1 MQLGAA
7 AFGGDAAS
15 GSVALSCRGLSKSFP
30 GVRALS
36 DATLEIAEGEVRALV
51 GSNGAGK
58 STLIKI
64 IMGVNQ
70 RDGGELSLWG
80 EPVLVDSVKE
90 ARSRGVAAVYQELS
104 LVPSMTVA
112 ENIAIGRWGEFERF
126 RWIVDTRRM
135 RAHARDALETLGVDI
150 NVDAEAGELTMAQQ
164 QLVEIARALALKAR
178 LLVLDEP
185 TSSLDAHEVPALFA
199 AIAGLREQG
208 HTILYISHRMVE
220 LRQVADNVTIM
231 RDGYTLG
238 TYQIDTV
245 SGEEVAARNAER
257 SVELGQA
264 QLRQLVPSTLIERSF
279 LRFATS
285 LCRHASLTYP
295 SRCVGVKLSAWLG
308 SWGRDEVRCCV
319 ASPACCQRLAGTCC
333 SKGALSGQRGLGLA
347 WLRELPSPPRTDD
360 VRGSLPQ

>member
-150 NVDAEAGELTMAQQ
+150 NVDAEAGHWHLRHDF
-164 QLVEIARALALKAR
+164 LSW
-178 LLVLDEP
+178 
-185 TSSLDAHEVPALFA
+185 TS
-199 AIAGLREQG
+199 
-208 HTILYISHRMVE
+208 
-220 LRQVADNVTIM
+220 RQV
-231 RDGYTLG
+231 
-238 TYQIDTV
+238 
-245 SGEEVAARNAER
+245 R
-257 SVELGQA
+257 SMLTRSQRC
-264 QLRQLVPSTLIERSF
+264 LR
-279 LRFATS
+279 
-285 LCRHASLTYP
+285 P
-295 SRCVGVKLSAWLG
+295 SRVCASRATRFSIFLIGWSNFARWL
-308 SWGRDEVRCCV
+308 
-319 ASPACCQRLAGTCC
+319 T
-333 SKGALSGQRGLGLA
+333 
-347 WLRELPSPPRTDD
+347 T
-360 VRGSLPQ
+360 